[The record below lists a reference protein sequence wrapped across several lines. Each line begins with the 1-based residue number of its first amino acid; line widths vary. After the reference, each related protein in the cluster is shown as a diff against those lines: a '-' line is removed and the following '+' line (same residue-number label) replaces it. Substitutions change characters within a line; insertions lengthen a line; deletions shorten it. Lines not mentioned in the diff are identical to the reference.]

1 MKIFFII
8 KGLNYS
14 GGTERVTAILSKALV
29 DRGHEVQIASIV
41 GEGEAP
47 FFPFDPAVKRHYLS
61 PPKDRNMALYRDFR
75 RITLLKELFAEE
87 NPDIIII
94 VDAGRSFV
102 NIPATRGF
110 TTITWE
116 HFNVNTNWHLMH
128 TFSRRV
134 AVKYSDMI
142 VTLTQGDAEA
152 YRRKFGAQKVTSIPN
167 PVTVDVSEKS
177 PLLEKR
183 VLAVGRIVDQKGFDL
198 LVQAWHIAQPKA
210 PDWKLRIVGAGKLQK
225 DLEKL
230 IKSLGVSKS
239 VEILPPTKDVLAQY
253 KQASIFALSSRHEGL
268 PLVLIEAMAM
278 GLPAVSFDCET
289 GPRDIIIA
297 GKTGILV
304 PPLDIDKMADGLVSL
319 MTDEEKR
326 MAYSKHAIEASAK
339 FGIEAIVD
347 QWEALFKQL
356 KS

>member
-1 MKIFFII
+1 MKIFFIN
-8 KGLNYS
+8 KALNYS
-14 GGTERVTAILSKALV
+14 GGTERVTAILSKALIE
-29 DRGHEVQIASIV
+29 RGYEVQIASIV
-41 GEGEAP
+41 GKGEMP
-47 FFPFDPAVKRHYLS
+47 FFPFDPAIKRHYLS
-61 PPKDRNMALYRDFR
+61 PPKDKNVVLYRDFR
-75 RITLLKELFAEE
+75 RISLLKKLFRQE

-128 TFSRRV
+128 SLSRKI

-142 VTLTQGDAEA
+142 VTLTEGDVLAYKKKFRAE
-152 YRRKFGAQKVTSIPN
+152 KVISIPN
-167 PVTVDVSEKS
+167 PVTVDVSEKT
-177 PLLEKR
+177 PMTEKR

-198 LVQAWHIAQPKA
+198 LVKAWQLALPKA

-230 IKSLGVSKS
+230 IDTLGISES
-239 VEILPPTKDVLAQY
+239 VEIFPPTKDVVLQY

-289 GPRDIIIA
+289 GPRDIVID

-304 PPLDIDKMADGLVSL
+304 PPLDVKQMAEGLVSL
-319 MTDEEKR
+319 ITNEEKR
-326 MAYSKHAIEASAK
+326 NRFSENAIASSSKFQIDS
-339 FGIEAIVD
+339 IVD
-347 QWEALFKQL
+347 QWEKLFKQL
-356 KS
+356 KP